1 MKKVLDVL
9 IILFANLIITIGF
22 NQFLIPHQ
30 LLSGG
35 ISGIAMLIGYFTD
48 WKIPILYFLLNLPL
62 IIWGLVAI
70 GRRFIVIS
78 VLSVILT
85 SWMMTIIPTEPFV
98 HAPILAAVFGG
109 VLIGMGTGLLLRI
122 GGSSAGFDILG
133 SILTRHYD
141 FPLGGVLIVLNGLVI
156 VALGYF
162 KDNWDLALY
171 SMLAIYIT
179 GVAVDM
185 LHIKHVKVTA
195 FIVTSKKESMLEQ
208 MLRTPR
214 GVTVLKAEGAYS
226 NAPHDVLMTVITKY
240 ELPELKRIVTTT
252 DPDAFVNIVETAGIW
267 GKFNR
272 LS

>member
-1 MKKVLDVL
+1 MDIF
-9 IILFANLIITIGF
+9 IILVANLLISIGF

-30 LLSGG
+30 LLAGG
-35 ISGIAMLIGYFTD
+35 ISGIAMLIGYFSD
-48 WKIPILYFLLNLPL
+48 LHIPILYFLLNLP
-62 IIWGLVAI
+62 IIVWGFVVI
-70 GRRFIVIS
+70 GRRFIIIS
-78 VLSVILT
+78 LLSVAIT
-85 SWMMTIIPTEPFV
+85 SWMMTFIPTDGFV

-109 VLIGMGTGLLLRI
+109 VLIGTGTGLLLRI
-122 GGSSAGFDILG
+122 GGSSAGFDIVG

-141 FPLGGVLIVLNGLVI
+141 FPLGGVLIVLNGVVI
-156 VALGYF
+156 AALGYF

-179 GVAVDM
+179 GVVVDM

-195 FIVTSKKESMLEQ
+195 FIVTSKKEQMLEK

-214 GVTVLKAEGAYS
+214 GVTILKAEGAYS
-226 NAPHDVLMTVITKY
+226 SMPSDVLMTVITRY
-240 ELPELKRIVTTT
+240 ELVELKRIVESV
-252 DPDAFVNIVETAGIW
+252 DEDAFVNIVETAGIW